1 MTTNP
6 NDKTGFPNNG
16 AVSHDY
22 SEASDSK
29 ITSTDEDKAK
39 LKALSEALGV
49 TQQREELDKLNT
61 SVTYLAEKM
70 GQMATILDN
79 QSKILNNLNP
89 NATPQNDNMDK
100 FTMIGN
106 LIEKSGPLLDKLFP
120 KSDSPALIDNETI
133 HKKMR
138 DTFFDNL
145 DTGESINKFIKDSL
159 KKRVTKDIINTSLAD
174 IGKSNIVEHG
184 PA

>member
-1 MTTNP
+1 MTTP
-6 NDKTGFPNNG
+6 NDKD
-16 AVSHDY
+16 AISHDY
-22 SEASDSK
+22 SEAASSD
-29 ITSTDEDKAK
+29 ITSTDEDQSK
-39 LKALSEALGV
+39 LKALSEMLGV
-49 TQQREELDKLNT
+49 TQQREEIDKLNT

-70 GQMATILDN
+70 AEIAKILDG
-79 QSKILNNLNP
+79 QSKILNSLNP
-89 NATPQNDNMDK
+89 NAIPLTPQNETMDK
-100 FTMIGN
+100 FTLIGN
-106 LIEKSGPLLDKLFP
+106 LIEKSGPLIDKLFP
-120 KSDSPALIDNETI
+120 KNDSPALIDNETI

-174 IGKSNIVEHG
+174 IGKANEITHE

>member
-1 MTTNP
+1 MTIP
-6 NDKTGFPNNG
+6 NDKD
-16 AVSHDY
+16 AISRDY
-22 SEASDSK
+22 SEAASSD
-29 ITSTDEDKAK
+29 ITSTDEDQAK

-49 TQQREELDKLNT
+49 TQQREEIDKLNT

-79 QSKILNNLNP
+79 QSKILNSLNP
-89 NATPQNDNMDK
+89 NATPQNDSMDK

-120 KSDSPALIDNETI
+120 KGNSPALIDNETI
-133 HKKMR
+133 VKEMK

-145 DTGESINKFIKDSL
+145 DTGKSINKFIKESL

-174 IGKSNIVEHG
+174 IGKANEITHE

>member
-6 NDKTGFPNNG
+6 NDKD
-16 AVSHDY
+16 AISRDY
-22 SEASDSK
+22 SKAASSN
-29 ITSTDEDKAK
+29 ITSTDEDQTK
-39 LKALSEALGV
+39 LKALSDMLGV
-49 TQQREELDKLNT
+49 TQQREEIDKLNT
-61 SVTYLAEKM
+61 SMTYLAQKM
-70 GQMATILDN
+70 GDIAQILDG

-89 NATPQNDNMDK
+89 NATPQNPQIDK
-100 FTMIGN
+100 FTMIGE

-120 KSDSPALIDNETI
+120 KNDSPALIDNETI

-174 IGKSNIVEHG
+174 IGKSNEITHE

>member
-1 MTTNP
+1 MTTP
-6 NDKTGFPNNG
+6 NDKD
-16 AVSHDY
+16 AISHDY
-22 SEASDSK
+22 SEAASSD
-29 ITSTDEDKAK
+29 ITSTDEDQAK
-39 LKALSEALGV
+39 LKALSEMLGV
-49 TQQREELDKLNT
+49 TQQREEIDKLNT

-89 NATPQNDNMDK
+89 NATPQDDSMDK

-120 KSDSPALIDNETI
+120 KNNSPALIDNETI
-133 HKKMR
+133 AREMK

-145 DTGESINKFIKDSL
+145 DTGKSINKFIKDSL

-174 IGKSNIVEHG
+174 IGKANETIHE
-184 PA
+184 PQ